1 MIKERDNAVEKI
13 IEHITFMKFSDII
26 NCRDNVFSI
35 LRKNICNNHS
45 EKIVNELISG
55 NVK

>member
-13 IEHITFMKFSDII
+13 IEHITFKKFSDII
-26 NCRDNVFSI
+26 NCRDIVFSI